1 MLGVLA
7 VLSLQGCKDPHEH
20 PSAPHPP
27 PAPREAPKPPAT
39 SAPPPANAV
48 QAEMRLLEEAMHTA
62 VTAIANDQ
70 LATITPAIHRVHEAK
85 QGTEKAIAVHQWQP
99 PKGADQIARFVELDE
114 AFHGD
119 LVRLVKAAGAND
131 LEAAAEA
138 LGTVM
143 KGCGGCHRTFRK

>member
-1 MLGVLA
+1 
-7 VLSLQGCKDPHEH
+7 
-20 PSAPHPP
+20 
-27 PAPREAPKPPAT
+27 
-39 SAPPPANAV
+39 
-48 QAEMRLLEEAMHTA
+48 MRLLEEAMHTA

-85 QGTEKAIAVHQWQP
+85 QGTEKAIATHQWQP

-131 LEAAAEA
+131 LEAAADA
-138 LGTVM
+138 LGAVM